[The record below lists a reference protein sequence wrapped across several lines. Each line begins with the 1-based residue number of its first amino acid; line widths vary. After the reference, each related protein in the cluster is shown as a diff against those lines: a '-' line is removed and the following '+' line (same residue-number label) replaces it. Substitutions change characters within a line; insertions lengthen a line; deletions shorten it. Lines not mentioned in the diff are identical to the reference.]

1 MNSGERE
8 LYSENS
14 KLELIILQGTMI
26 IAGGHDDAGNTC
38 GVSFLKVTCG
48 VAFDN
53 TTLL

>member
-8 LYSENS
+8 LYSKNR
-14 KLELIILQGTMI
+14 KLELIVPPGTML
-26 IAGGHDDAGNTC
+26 IACAVGNTC